1 MVKTTRITYN
11 RRHCYNTKSNQIRKV
26 KTPGTFNYN
35 KSQYAIHSFTNRKRM
50 QKGFIT
56 INKKSNSISTLQQG
70 TKPID
75 YAYVMFQSM
84 ANPDNYVSVSIYSLS
99 IAML

>member
-1 MVKTTRITYN
+1 
-11 RRHCYNTKSNQIRKV
+11 
-26 KTPGTFNYN
+26 
-35 KSQYAIHSFTNRKRM
+35 M

-56 INKKSNSISTLQQG
+56 INKISYSISTLQQG

-84 ANPDNYVSVSIYSLS
+84 ANPDNYVSVSIYSQL

>member
-1 MVKTTRITYN
+1 
-11 RRHCYNTKSNQIRKV
+11 
-26 KTPGTFNYN
+26 
-35 KSQYAIHSFTNRKRM
+35 M